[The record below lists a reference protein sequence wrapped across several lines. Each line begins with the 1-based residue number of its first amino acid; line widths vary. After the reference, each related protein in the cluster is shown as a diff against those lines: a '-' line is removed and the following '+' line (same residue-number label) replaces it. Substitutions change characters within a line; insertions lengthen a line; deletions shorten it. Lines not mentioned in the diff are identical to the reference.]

1 MSFRATIWILG
12 IASVCLG
19 NEAVRADAK
28 TKAIRETA
36 EAVMAR
42 FGVRAGRSLPALAE
56 KIESLA
62 ARYGDE
68 ALVAIRRVGPE
79 AFTVIEEAG
88 VNAPR
93 AVRLLAKY
101 GEEGATCVLRRP
113 RAMRQFVRYGEEAA
127 SVLVKHPGVAE
138 PLIEQGG
145 ASAVRALV
153 RLTPQGARRMAMVLE
168 GELKTAAG
176 KPELMEVIARYGQR
190 ACDFVWRNKK
200 VLAAGAALAAFLAD
214 PEPYL
219 NGVRDLLQAAGE
231 PVVKPV
237 LGGVFTTLKTAL
249 GMLTL
254 LMIAI
259 AFLIHKYGLPVP
271 KGLLAH
277 LLLSRF
283 LKR

>member
-1 MSFRATIWILG
+1 MISRSAIWLLG
-12 IASVCLG
+12 IGSVCLG
-19 NEAVRADAK
+19 NEAVLADAR
-28 TKAIRETA
+28 TKAIQETA

-68 ALVAIRRVGPE
+68 ALIAVRRVGPE
-79 AFTVIEEAG
+79 VFTVIEEAG

-101 GEEGATCVLRRP
+101 GEQGATCILRRP
-113 RAMRQFVRYGEEAA
+113 RAMRQFLRYGEEAA
-127 SVLVKHPGVAE
+127 SVLVRHPGVAE

-145 ASAVRALV
+145 VSAVRALT
-153 RLTPQGARRMAMVLE
+153 RITPQGARRLAMVME

-176 KPELMEVIARYGQR
+176 KPELMEVIARFSQR
-190 ACDFVWRNKK
+190 ACDFVWRNKA
-200 VLAAGAALAAFLAD
+200 VLAAGAVLAAFLAD

-219 NGVRDLLQAAGE
+219 NGVRDLVRAVGE

-237 LGGVFTTLKTAL
+237 LGGIFTTLKTAL
-249 GMLTL
+249 GMLAL
-254 LMIAI
+254 SIVALAV
-259 AFLIHKYGLPVP
+259 LIHQYVLPVP
-271 KGLLAH
+271 KGLLGH
-277 LLLSRF
+277 LLLSRL